1 MLRKFAVAMVIA
13 SSFSLPAAAQDPV
26 AETCEFADILDKGT
40 DVTIG
45 QLLKLARLWPDADR
59 AKLDPIFRPELKG
72 FNMSKGKVYQIAD
85 LGEFAQEFL
94 VVTTDRSRASN
105 IYFRIIF
112 QTYDEGYFFKNVKF
126 NSDYYKI
133 TSPAFIQEPEP
144 VDCG

>member
-1 MLRKFAVAMVIA
+1 MRKSFAAIA
-13 SSFSLPAAAQDPV
+13 VLSTIAAGPALAQDPL
-26 AETCEFADILDKGT
+26 AETCEFASILDKGT

-45 QLLKLARLWPDADR
+45 QLLKLARLWPDSDR

-94 VVTTDRSRASN
+94 VVTADRGRASN

-133 TSPAFIQEPEP
+133 TTPAFVQDPQP

>member
-1 MLRKFAVAMVIA
+1 MGKRTAIATAMALLI
-13 SSFSLPAAAQDPV
+13 SGPALAQDPV
-26 AETCEFADILDKGT
+26 AETCEFANTLDKGT
-40 DVTIG
+40 DVTLG

-72 FNMSKGKVYQIAD
+72 FNLAKGDVYHIAD
-85 LGEFAQEFL
+85 LGDFAQEFQ
-94 VVTTDRSRASN
+94 VVSADRSRASN

-133 TSPAFIQEPEP
+133 TAPAFLQEPKP